1 VVSTDGGAVVTERL
15 ADKRHLNDLS
25 DPQWCALVQLLVE
38 QGYLSPDGYLTPLG
52 DQYIDAMDIE
62 EPPNRLDPSG
72 GKVWSDIP
80 DF

>member
-1 VVSTDGGAVVTERL
+1 VIDQSAQ
-15 ADKRHLNDLS
+15 KRHFIEL
-25 DPQWCALVQLLVE
+25 PQAVRDALMQLLVE
-38 QGYLSPDGYLTPLG
+38 QGWLTPDGYLTPLG

-72 GKVWSDIP
+72 GKEWSDIP